1 MHKSKTRKHRPN
13 KYASKICNENMTFQE
28 CELAILRNAI
38 DESEELR
45 GRKISNNE
53 DVKRMLKMVEEFM
66 LIRS

>member
-38 DESEELR
+38 DESEE
-45 GRKISNNE
+45 
-53 DVKRMLKMVEEFM
+53 
-66 LIRS
+66 